1 MRGLFQTLSYSVRR
15 LIKNPG
21 LSLIIALSIGL
32 GIGANTT
39 VFTWMES
46 LVLNPYPLVKRPAEL
61 MAVNVTSA
69 DGRDSL
75 PVSYPTYRD
84 WCDQSKSFEGL
95 VAHTLVRLN
104 LRKGIDA
111 VGEPVWGEMAS

>member
-15 LIKNPG
+15 LLKNPG

-46 LVLNPYPLVKRPAEL
+46 LVLNPYPLVRRPAEL

-75 PVSYPTYRD
+75 L
-84 WCDQSKSFEGL
+84 G
-95 VAHTLVRLN
+95 N
-104 LRKGIDA
+104 
-111 VGEPVWGEMAS
+111 ASSVVTSPLSANRSCLTALM